1 MEGKNALR
9 GLPVYQPGK
18 SLEEV
23 KQEFGLSEV
32 VKLASNENPF
42 GCSPRVWEALREE
55 QSHTPLYPEAEAPQL
70 RGELARSLG
79 VDPERLV
86 FGNGS
91 DEIVQMIARAYLDQ
105 GDEAV
110 MAEVTFPR
118 YKTQTV
124 IEGGVPVEVP
134 LKDGV
139 HDLEAMA
146 AAVTE
151 RTRLIWVCNPNNPT
165 GTIVSGKELEA
176 FLERLPEHVLVV
188 VDEAYFE
195 YVEDPS
201 YPDSL
206 ALLKKDPRLLVL
218 RTFSKIYGLAAFRI
232 GYGVTSEAIVGE
244 LNKVREP
251 FNTNRIAQRAAR
263 AALTDQEF
271 VQRCQ
276 KANREGIEQIQ
287 RQLVEWGLSAFPTQ
301 GNFLLIDTGRP
312 ADEVYQSLLKQGII
326 IRSGAALGYPTHIR
340 VTIGNEEQNRLFLQG
355 LAACLEKPFTERG

>member
-1 MEGKNALR
+1 MESKYALR
-9 GLPVYQPGK
+9 NVPVYQPGK

-42 GCSPRVWEALREE
+42 GCSPKVWEALREE
-55 QSHTPLYPEAEAPQL
+55 QAYTSLYPEGEAPQL
-70 RGELARSLG
+70 RKELARRLR
-79 VDPERLV
+79 VDPGSLV

-91 DEIVQMIARAYLDQ
+91 DEIVQMIARAYLDK
-105 GDEAV
+105 GDEAII
-110 MAEVTFPR
+110 AEATFPR

-124 IEGGVPVEVP
+124 IEGGIPVEVP

-139 HDLEAMA
+139 HDLEGMA

-151 RTRLIWVCNPNNPT
+151 RTRVIWVCNPNNPT
-165 GTIVSGKELEA
+165 GTMVSGKELEA
-176 FLERLPEHVLVV
+176 FLKRLPEHVLVV

-195 YVEDPS
+195 YVDAPS

-206 ALLKKDPRLLVL
+206 SLLKKDPRLLVL

-271 VQRCQ
+271 VRRCQ
-276 KANREGIEQIQ
+276 QVNREGKEQI
-287 RQLVEWGLSAFPTQ
+287 RAQLDLWGLSAFPTQ
-301 GNFLLIDTGRP
+301 GNFLLIDTGRS
-312 ADEVYQSLLKQGII
+312 ADEVYHALLQRGII

-340 VTIGNEEQNRLFLQG
+340 VTIGSEEQNRLFLKE
-355 LAACLEKPFTERG
+355 LAACLKKPFRERG